1 MLPTNTS
8 SDRDA
13 IQRTGLGMKP
23 DWLTGYF
30 ILSGFEKSRDL
41 ITQAPSGSQF
51 RQTGLEPLAQVW
63 RSRIIRRDRAGRS
76 VVPISALPVPVRR
89 PRNERP
95 CHEFAAT
102 GHA

>member
-1 MLPTNTS
+1 
-8 SDRDA
+8 
-13 IQRTGLGMKP
+13 MKP
-23 DWLTGYF
+23 DWLTECF

-76 VVPISALPVPVRR
+76 IVPIPALPVPGA
-89 PRNERP
+89 PP
-95 CHEFAAT
+95 AQ
-102 GHA
+102 